1 MVAQMLSLSAWAT
14 WRSEAES
21 LRWTTGHRRRRP
33 DAGAAHRRRGERWVF
48 HRKPGGQREGGGQCE
63 AKTLSGPPAGLGPI
77 QTQQTTNVP
86 VVRDAVDQ
94 GPFLDIRLL
103 GQLGRA
109 HWATFGPVALS
120 AR

>member
-1 MVAQMLSLSAWAT
+1 VKPSRSGGRLAT
-14 WRSEAES
+14 GGEDPTPAPRIAA
-21 LRWTTGHRRRRP
+21 
-33 DAGAAHRRRGERWVF
+33 AGNAGFSIENLVGNVR
-48 HRKPGGQREGGGQCE
+48 GGQCE